1 MKTLREIEKEQEEL
15 ERAFYKIMYGREGKK
30 WNMLYTLIQKDYGM

>member
-15 ERAFYKIMYGREGKK
+15 ERAFYYIMYRGGKK
-30 WNMLYTLIQKDYGM
+30 WNM